1 MTPLVIGLLIF
12 VVTVAVL
19 ATGLPIAFGLGAVAL
34 AFMLAFDGWN
44 SVHFVPE
51 TIFAGLSDFT
61 LVSLPMF
68 IIMGA
73 AVASSRA
80 GSDLYEALARWLHRV
95 PGSLVISN
103 IGACALFSALTGSSP
118 ATCAAIGKMGIPE
131 MRKRGYDADLATGAI
146 AAGGTLGILI
156 PPSITMILYGIASET
171 SIGRLF
177 LAGVIPG
184 LLLTALFMAWALF
197 LSWKRGTKLVDAD
210 RIYSLK
216 EKVELLPKLLPFIA
230 VIVGVVYAL
239 YGGIATPSEAAGVGA
254 ALCLVMV
261 IVIYRVWKPADL
273 WAILR
278 DGLRESGMLLMIIG
292 TSILFGY
299 MMSSLQVTQ
308 SVAEGI
314 AAMQVNKWVVLAAIN
329 LMLLVA
335 GMFLPPAAIIL
346 MTTPILMPVI
356 LAAGFDPIW
365 FGVILTIN
373 MELGLITPPVG
384 LNLFVINGI
393 TPDVK
398 LPTILKGALPF
409 MGCMVVAILILCV
422 FPGLATWL
430 PQVDQAI
437 IEQGGNK
444 VLADAWLAGGFAG
457 KNKCV
462 KKPEDAAGEKFRSA
476 GATFSQMWAGAGA
489 SIVSI
494 PSNEVYNALQQ
505 GVATATDTSS
515 GSFVSFRLYEQLK
528 CLTAPGDN
536 ALWFMYEPVLISLK
550 SWNKLNDAQK
560 AALMKAAQK
569 SEDYF
574 EAESKKLDDKL
585 VETFKANKT
594 EVVFLNEA
602 EFEAWRGVAQKTSYK
617 NFAEKV
623 PGGKELLDK
632 ALSVK

>member
-1 MTPLVIGLLIF
+1 MSPLVIGLLIF
-12 VVTVAVL
+12 TVTLVLL
-19 ATGLPIAFGLGAVAL
+19 ATGMPIAFGLGAVAL
-34 AFMLAFDGWN
+34 FFMFIFDGWN
-44 SVHFVPE
+44 SVNFVPE

-68 IIMGA
+68 VIMGA

-177 LAGVIPG
+177 IAGIIPG
-184 LLLTALFMAWALF
+184 LLLTLLFMAWALF
-197 LSWKRGTKLVDAD
+197 LSWKRGTVLVDQD
-210 RIYSLK
+210 RIYTLK
-216 EKVELLPKLLPFIA
+216 EKFELLPKLLPFIA

-261 IVIYRVWKPADL
+261 VVIYRVWRLADL

-308 SVAEGI
+308 SVATAIGEW
-314 AAMQVNKWVVLAAIN
+314 QVNKWLVLAAIN
-329 LMLLVA
+329 VMLLVA
-335 GMFLPPAAIIL
+335 GCFLPPAAIIL

-356 LAAGFDPIW
+356 KAAGFDPIW

-384 LNLFVINGI
+384 LNLFVINSI
-393 TPDVK
+393 TPDVR
-398 LPTILKGALPF
+398 LQTILKGAFPF
-409 MGCMVVAILILCV
+409 MLCMVLAIVILCV
-422 FPGLATWL
+422 FPELATWL
-430 PQVDQAI
+430 PS
-437 IEQGGNK
+437 K
-444 VLADAWLAGGFAG
+444 VMG
-457 KNKCV
+457 
-462 KKPEDAAGEKFRSA
+462 
-476 GATFSQMWAGAGA
+476 
-489 SIVSI
+489 
-494 PSNEVYNALQQ
+494 
-505 GVATATDTSS
+505 
-515 GSFVSFRLYEQLK
+515 
-528 CLTAPGDN
+528 
-536 ALWFMYEPVLISLK
+536 
-550 SWNKLNDAQK
+550 
-560 AALMKAAQK
+560 
-569 SEDYF
+569 
-574 EAESKKLDDKL
+574 
-585 VETFKANKT
+585 
-594 EVVFLNEA
+594 
-602 EFEAWRGVAQKTSYK
+602 
-617 NFAEKV
+617 
-623 PGGKELLDK
+623 
-632 ALSVK
+632 

>member
-1 MTPLVIGLLIF
+1 MPPLAIGLLIF
-12 VVTVAVL
+12 VITIALL
-19 ATGLPIAFGLGAVAL
+19 ATGMPIAFALGMTAL
-34 AFMLAFDGWN
+34 GFMVWFDGWN

-51 TIFAGLSDFT
+51 TVFAGLNDFT

-131 MRKRGYDADLATGAI
+131 MRRRGYDADLATGAI

-177 LAGVIPG
+177 IAGIIPG

-210 RIYSLK
+210 RIYSMK
-216 EKVELLPKLLPFIA
+216 EKLELLPKLLPFIA

-254 ALCLVMV
+254 MLCLVMV
-261 IVIYRVWKPADL
+261 IVIYRVWTPKAL
-273 WAILR
+273 WQIMR
-278 DGLRESGMLLMIIG
+278 DGLRESGMLMLIIG
-292 TSILFGY
+292 ASILFGY
-299 MMSSLQVTQ
+299 MMSSLLVTQ
-308 SVAEGI
+308 SVAEAIGE
-314 AAMQVNKWVVLAAIN
+314 MQVNRWVVLAAIN

-356 LAAGFDPIW
+356 TAAGFDPIW

-393 TPDVK
+393 TPDIK

-409 MGCMVVAILILCV
+409 MGCMVLAILILCV
-422 FPGLATWL
+422 FPELATWL
-430 PQVDQAI
+430 PQ
-437 IEQGGNK
+437 
-444 VLADAWLAGGFAG
+444 
-457 KNKCV
+457 
-462 KKPEDAAGEKFRSA
+462 
-476 GATFSQMWAGAGA
+476 
-489 SIVSI
+489 
-494 PSNEVYNALQQ
+494 
-505 GVATATDTSS
+505 
-515 GSFVSFRLYEQLK
+515 
-528 CLTAPGDN
+528 
-536 ALWFMYEPVLISLK
+536 
-550 SWNKLNDAQK
+550 KL
-560 AALMKAAQK
+560 M
-569 SEDYF
+569 
-574 EAESKKLDDKL
+574 
-585 VETFKANKT
+585 
-594 EVVFLNEA
+594 
-602 EFEAWRGVAQKTSYK
+602 G
-617 NFAEKV
+617 
-623 PGGKELLDK
+623 
-632 ALSVK
+632 

>member
-1 MTPLVIGLLIF
+1 MPPLAIGLLIF
-12 VVTVAVL
+12 VITIALL
-19 ATGLPIAFGLGAVAL
+19 ATGMPIAFALGMTAL
-34 AFMLAFDGWN
+34 GFMVWFDGWN

-51 TIFAGLSDFT
+51 TVFAGLNDFT

-131 MRKRGYDADLATGAI
+131 MRRRGYDADLATGAI

-177 LAGVIPG
+177 IAGIIPG

-197 LSWKRGTKLVDAD
+197 LSWKRGTVLVDAD
-210 RIYSLK
+210 RIYSMK
-216 EKVELLPKLLPFIA
+216 EKLELLPKLLPFIA

-254 ALCLVMV
+254 MLCLVMV
-261 IVIYRVWKPADL
+261 ILIYRVWTPKAL
-273 WAILR
+273 WQIMR
-278 DGLRESGMLLMIIG
+278 DGLRESGMLMLIIG
-292 TSILFGY
+292 ASILFGY
-299 MMSSLQVTQ
+299 MMSSLLVTQ
-308 SVAEGI
+308 SVAEAIGE
-314 AAMQVNKWVVLAAIN
+314 MQVNRWVVLAAIN

-356 LAAGFDPIW
+356 TAAGFDPIW

-393 TPDVK
+393 TPDIK

-422 FPGLATWL
+422 FPELATWL
-430 PQVDQAI
+430 PQ
-437 IEQGGNK
+437 
-444 VLADAWLAGGFAG
+444 
-457 KNKCV
+457 
-462 KKPEDAAGEKFRSA
+462 
-476 GATFSQMWAGAGA
+476 
-489 SIVSI
+489 
-494 PSNEVYNALQQ
+494 
-505 GVATATDTSS
+505 
-515 GSFVSFRLYEQLK
+515 
-528 CLTAPGDN
+528 
-536 ALWFMYEPVLISLK
+536 
-550 SWNKLNDAQK
+550 KL
-560 AALMKAAQK
+560 M
-569 SEDYF
+569 
-574 EAESKKLDDKL
+574 
-585 VETFKANKT
+585 
-594 EVVFLNEA
+594 
-602 EFEAWRGVAQKTSYK
+602 G
-617 NFAEKV
+617 
-623 PGGKELLDK
+623 
-632 ALSVK
+632 

>member
-1 MTPLVIGLLIF
+1 LTPLSIGLLIF
-12 VVTVAVL
+12 AVTVALL
-19 ATGLPIAFGLGAVAL
+19 ATGMPIAFALGTAAL
-34 AFMLAFDGWN
+34 AFMVAFDGLG
-44 SVHFVPE
+44 SIAYVPE
-51 TIFAGLSDFT
+51 TVFAGLNDFT

-80 GSDLYEALARWLHRV
+80 GGDLYEALARWLHRV

-177 LAGVIPG
+177 IAGIIPG
-184 LLLTALFMAWALF
+184 LMLTALFMAWALF
-197 LSWKRGTKLVDAD
+197 ISWKRGTRLVDAD
-210 RIYSLK
+210 RIYSMK
-216 EKVELLPKLLPFIA
+216 EKLELLPRLLPFIV
-230 VIVGVVYAL
+230 VIVGVVYAM

-254 ALCLVMV
+254 MLCLVMV
-261 IVIYRVWKPADL
+261 VVIYRVWQPAKL
-273 WAILR
+273 WLIFR
-278 DGLRESGMLLMIIG
+278 DGLRESGMLMLIIG
-292 TSILFGY
+292 SSILFGY

-308 SVAEGI
+308 SVAESIGE
-314 AAMQVNKWVVLAAIN
+314 MQVNKWVILAAIN

-393 TPDVK
+393 TPDVR

-409 MGCMVVAILILCV
+409 MGCMVVAIVILCL
-422 FPGLATWL
+422 FPELATWL
-430 PQVDQAI
+430 P
-437 IEQGGNK
+437 K
-444 VLADAWLAGGFAG
+444 
-457 KNKCV
+457 
-462 KKPEDAAGEKFRSA
+462 
-476 GATFSQMWAGAGA
+476 
-489 SIVSI
+489 
-494 PSNEVYNALQQ
+494 
-505 GVATATDTSS
+505 
-515 GSFVSFRLYEQLK
+515 
-528 CLTAPGDN
+528 
-536 ALWFMYEPVLISLK
+536 
-550 SWNKLNDAQK
+550 
-560 AALMKAAQK
+560 ALM
-569 SEDYF
+569 
-574 EAESKKLDDKL
+574 
-585 VETFKANKT
+585 
-594 EVVFLNEA
+594 
-602 EFEAWRGVAQKTSYK
+602 G
-617 NFAEKV
+617 
-623 PGGKELLDK
+623 
-632 ALSVK
+632 

>member
-1 MTPLVIGLLIF
+1 MTPLTIGLLVF
-12 VVTVAVL
+12 VLTTALL
-19 ATGLPIAFGLGAVAL
+19 ATGLPIAFGLGAVSL
-34 AFMLAFDGWN
+34 LFMIVFDGWN

-51 TIFAGLSDFT
+51 TVFAGLSDFT

-80 GSDLYEALARWLHRV
+80 GSDLYEALSRWLHRV

-131 MRKRGYDADLATGAI
+131 MRRRGYDADLATGAI

-177 LAGVIPG
+177 IAGIIPG

-197 LSWKRGTKLVDAD
+197 ISWKRGTVLVDRD

-216 EKVELLPKLLPFIA
+216 EKFELVPRLLPFMA

-261 IVIYRVWKPADL
+261 IVIYRVWKPMAL
-273 WAILR
+273 WLILR
-278 DGLRESGMLLMIIG
+278 DGLRESGMLLLIIG

-308 SVAEGI
+308 AVATSIGEL
-314 AAMQVNKWVVLAAIN
+314 QVNRWVILAAIN

-356 LAAGFDPIW
+356 NAAGFDPIW

-393 TPDVK
+393 TPDVS
-398 LPTILKGALPF
+398 LPTILKGAFPF
-409 MGCMVVAILILCV
+409 MLCMVLAIVILCV

-430 PQVDQAI
+430 P
-437 IEQGGNK
+437 
-444 VLADAWLAGGFAG
+444 
-457 KNKCV
+457 
-462 KKPEDAAGEKFRSA
+462 
-476 GATFSQMWAGAGA
+476 
-489 SIVSI
+489 
-494 PSNEVYNALQQ
+494 
-505 GVATATDTSS
+505 
-515 GSFVSFRLYEQLK
+515 
-528 CLTAPGDN
+528 
-536 ALWFMYEPVLISLK
+536 
-550 SWNKLNDAQK
+550 
-560 AALMKAAQK
+560 AALM
-569 SEDYF
+569 
-574 EAESKKLDDKL
+574 
-585 VETFKANKT
+585 
-594 EVVFLNEA
+594 
-602 EFEAWRGVAQKTSYK
+602 G
-617 NFAEKV
+617 
-623 PGGKELLDK
+623 
-632 ALSVK
+632 

>member
-1 MTPLVIGLLIF
+1 MSPLLIGGLIF
-12 VVTVAVL
+12 VVTLLVL
-19 ATGLPIAFGLGAVAL
+19 ATGLPIAFGLGVVAL
-34 AFMLAFDGWN
+34 GFMVGFDGWN
-44 SVHFVPE
+44 SINFMPE
-51 TIFAGLSDFT
+51 TIFSGLSDFT

-68 IIMGA
+68 VIMGA

-80 GSDLYEALARWLHRV
+80 GSDLYEALARWLHKV

-184 LLLTALFMAWALF
+184 LLLVILFMAWALF
-197 LSWKRGTKLVDAD
+197 LSWKRGTKLVDHD
-210 RIYSLK
+210 RVYSMK
-216 EKVELLPKLLPFIA
+216 EKLELLPKLLPFMA

-261 IVIYRVWKPADL
+261 IVIYRVWSVKDL

-278 DGLRESGMLLMIIG
+278 DALRESGMLLLIIG

-308 SVAEGI
+308 AVAESI
-314 AAMQVNKWVVLAAIN
+314 ATLQVNRWVVLAAIN

-335 GMFLPPAAIIL
+335 GCFLPPAAIIL

-356 LAAGFDPIW
+356 VSAGFDPIW

-393 TPDVK
+393 TPDVS
-398 LPTILKGALPF
+398 LGTILRGAFPF

-422 FPGLATWL
+422 FPELATWL
-430 PQVDQAI
+430 PSHVM
-437 IEQGGNK
+437 G
-444 VLADAWLAGGFAG
+444 
-457 KNKCV
+457 
-462 KKPEDAAGEKFRSA
+462 
-476 GATFSQMWAGAGA
+476 
-489 SIVSI
+489 
-494 PSNEVYNALQQ
+494 
-505 GVATATDTSS
+505 
-515 GSFVSFRLYEQLK
+515 
-528 CLTAPGDN
+528 
-536 ALWFMYEPVLISLK
+536 
-550 SWNKLNDAQK
+550 
-560 AALMKAAQK
+560 
-569 SEDYF
+569 
-574 EAESKKLDDKL
+574 
-585 VETFKANKT
+585 
-594 EVVFLNEA
+594 
-602 EFEAWRGVAQKTSYK
+602 
-617 NFAEKV
+617 
-623 PGGKELLDK
+623 
-632 ALSVK
+632 

>member
-1 MTPLVIGLLIF
+1 MTPLMIGLLII
-12 VVTVAVL
+12 VVTVLVL

-34 AFMLAFDGWN
+34 GFMLVFDGWH

-51 TIFAGLSDFT
+51 TVFAGLDDFT

-177 LAGVIPG
+177 IAGIVPG
-184 LLLTALFMAWALF
+184 LLLTFLFMAWALF
-197 LSWKRGTKLVDAD
+197 LSWKRGTKLVDYD
-210 RIYSLK
+210 RVYSLK
-216 EKVELLPKLLPFIA
+216 EKLELLPRLLPFIA
-230 VIVGVVYAL
+230 IIVGVVYTM

-254 ALCLVMV
+254 LLCLVMV
-261 IVIYRVWKPADL
+261 IVIYRVWRPMEL

-278 DGLRESGMLLMIIG
+278 AGLCESGMLMIIIG

-308 SVAEGI
+308 SLAEAIGE
-314 AAMQVNKWVVLAAIN
+314 MQVNKWVVLAAIN
-329 LMLLVA
+329 ALLLVA

-346 MTTPILMPVI
+346 MTTPILIPVI
-356 LAAGFDPIW
+356 LSAGFDPIW

-398 LPTILKGALPF
+398 LQTILKGALPF
-409 MGCMVVAILILCV
+409 MGCMVVAIVIICI
-422 FPGLATWL
+422 FPELATWL
-430 PQVDQAI
+430 P
-437 IEQGGNK
+437 
-444 VLADAWLAGGFAG
+444 
-457 KNKCV
+457 
-462 KKPEDAAGEKFRSA
+462 
-476 GATFSQMWAGAGA
+476 T
-489 SIVSI
+489 
-494 PSNEVYNALQQ
+494 
-505 GVATATDTSS
+505 
-515 GSFVSFRLYEQLK
+515 
-528 CLTAPGDN
+528 
-536 ALWFMYEPVLISLK
+536 
-550 SWNKLNDAQK
+550 KL
-560 AALMKAAQK
+560 M
-569 SEDYF
+569 
-574 EAESKKLDDKL
+574 
-585 VETFKANKT
+585 
-594 EVVFLNEA
+594 
-602 EFEAWRGVAQKTSYK
+602 G
-617 NFAEKV
+617 
-623 PGGKELLDK
+623 
-632 ALSVK
+632 

>member
-1 MTPLVIGLLIF
+1 MSPLLIGGLIF
-12 VVTVAVL
+12 VVTLLVL
-19 ATGLPIAFGLGAVAL
+19 ATGLPIAFGLGVVAL
-34 AFMLAFDGWN
+34 GFMVGFDGWN
-44 SVHFVPE
+44 SINFIPE
-51 TIFAGLSDFT
+51 TIFSGLSDFT

-68 IIMGA
+68 VIMGA

-80 GSDLYEALARWLHRV
+80 GSDLYEALARWLHKV

-184 LLLTALFMAWALF
+184 ILLVVLFMAWALF
-197 LSWKRGTKLVDAD
+197 LSWKRGTKLVDHD
-210 RIYSLK
+210 RVYSMK
-216 EKVELLPKLLPFIA
+216 EKLELLPKLLPFMA

-261 IVIYRVWKPADL
+261 ILIYRVWTVKEL
-273 WAILR
+273 WSILR
-278 DGLRESGMLLMIIG
+278 DALRESGMLLLIIG

-308 SVAEGI
+308 AVAESI
-314 AAMQVNKWVVLAAIN
+314 ATLQVNRWVVLAAIN

-335 GMFLPPAAIIL
+335 GCFLPPAAIIL

-356 LAAGFDPIW
+356 VSAGFDPIW

-393 TPDVK
+393 TPDVS
-398 LPTILKGALPF
+398 LGTILRGAFPF

-422 FPGLATWL
+422 FPELATWL
-430 PQVDQAI
+430 PSHVM
-437 IEQGGNK
+437 G
-444 VLADAWLAGGFAG
+444 
-457 KNKCV
+457 
-462 KKPEDAAGEKFRSA
+462 
-476 GATFSQMWAGAGA
+476 
-489 SIVSI
+489 
-494 PSNEVYNALQQ
+494 
-505 GVATATDTSS
+505 
-515 GSFVSFRLYEQLK
+515 
-528 CLTAPGDN
+528 
-536 ALWFMYEPVLISLK
+536 
-550 SWNKLNDAQK
+550 
-560 AALMKAAQK
+560 
-569 SEDYF
+569 
-574 EAESKKLDDKL
+574 
-585 VETFKANKT
+585 
-594 EVVFLNEA
+594 
-602 EFEAWRGVAQKTSYK
+602 
-617 NFAEKV
+617 
-623 PGGKELLDK
+623 
-632 ALSVK
+632 